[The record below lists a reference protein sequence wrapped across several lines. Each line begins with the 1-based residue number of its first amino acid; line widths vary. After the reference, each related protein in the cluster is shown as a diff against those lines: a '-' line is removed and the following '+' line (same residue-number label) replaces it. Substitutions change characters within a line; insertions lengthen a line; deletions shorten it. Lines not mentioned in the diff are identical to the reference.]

1 MRRWK
6 NAASLIALPLLA
18 GCLGQTPERARI
30 LDVLVSG
37 EGAATQLEV
46 TQQLRF
52 SPKMRDAL
60 EHGIPL
66 RLAYRVTGCGHDTLL
81 AIDLRYSPLNR
92 HFELHRPGEAQ
103 ARSFARSGA
112 LLASLDRVRLPIGAL
127 SPPGC
132 GGNVAVG
139 LDLTSLPT
147 PLRFPAFL
155 RPGDWRMVSPP
166 TAWSTSPPRA

>member
-1 MRRWK
+1 MPRWK
-6 NAASLIALPLLA
+6 NAASLALLPLLA

-30 LDVLVSG
+30 LLAQVTG
-37 EGAATQLEV
+37 EGAAAQLEV

-52 SPKMRDAL
+52 SPKMRGAL

-66 RLAYRVTGCGHDTLL
+66 RLTYRLSGCGRELL
-81 AIDLRYSPLNR
+81 TGIELRYSPLNR
-92 HFELHRPGEAQ
+92 HFELHRPGETQ
-103 ARSFARSGA
+103 ARTFVRSGA
-112 LLASLDRVRLPIGAL
+112 LLASLDRVRLPIGENFA
-127 SPPGC
+127 PGC
-132 GGNVAVG
+132 IGEVAVG